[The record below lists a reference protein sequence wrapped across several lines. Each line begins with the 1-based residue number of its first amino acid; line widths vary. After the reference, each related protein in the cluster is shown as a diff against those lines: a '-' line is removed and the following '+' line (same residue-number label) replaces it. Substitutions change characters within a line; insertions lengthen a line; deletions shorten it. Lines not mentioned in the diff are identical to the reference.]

1 MDILS
6 TKVLLPRRPAT
17 LLRRQRLLDFLLAQ
31 ADKRLLLL
39 SAPAG
44 YGKTTLLVDFA
55 GSAAA
60 PVAWFSADEDD
71 KDLRS
76 FVEYLLAAIRQTFP
90 TAGQVTHGLLQ
101 TNRGNPDPAILAE
114 RLAADLSVLPDALN
128 IVVDDYHLV
137 DESPLVGR
145 FVATLLQRLPPGV
158 RLILVGR
165 TIPSL
170 TPETLS
176 LLAAQGDIAGLGMDE
191 LRFTTDEVRELFE
204 TCFNLHLP
212 EAEIERVARE
222 TEGWIAGIRLTTH
235 TIWQGLL
242 RELVANRGK
251 ENLYTYL
258 ANQVLDQQTQPV
270 QDFLL
275 GTCILQEM
283 EADLCN
289 RLLSRTDSTEVLRV
303 LENRSLFV
311 MRLDAGES
319 PRFRY
324 HPLFAAFLQDRLGR
338 TPQQLLSLH
347 ERAGAILEER
357 GQLEQAIRHF
367 LAAKAPD
374 SAARVIE
381 VNARKVYDAGRL
393 TTLISWMEALPPELL
408 SSRPQLLRVRGK
420 ALLELG
426 RPREALQWLSL
437 SRERFAEAN
446 DLAGAALTQVD
457 EAEARRLLGQ
467 FTEAI
472 ALSRESLLMLER
484 VADPVAQAKV
494 HRNLGITL
502 CQQGEMRE
510 GISALREALSQYDQL
525 GDLISVG
532 YTHHDLGVALRRSG
546 DLAASEFH
554 FQQALARLEQM
565 GDHGRASHTLNSL
578 GVGLHLQGKYDEALQ
593 VYSQAQE
600 KAQQAGMLRTITTI
614 LIGKG
619 DVYRDLG
626 RYAEASGAYDEARQ
640 LVEQSE
646 APILVL
652 YLLIAQGSL
661 YRLRN
666 DMLRAAALLRRAYE
680 EARER
685 NAEFEK
691 AQASLQLGILHYE
704 QGNLPTARDYLGE
717 SRTIFRSIGTRHE
730 LARVYLHLARLA
742 SLDGHLPAAMDDLCE
757 VFRNTL
763 ELGTHAFLVP
773 DARRM
778 TPMLRLALARRVGG
792 DALADLLRRAES
804 PAPGRG
810 EAEAKLPLVGSSPL
824 PVRVLALGPARV
836 LRGENAV
843 SVDEWR
849 ALKARDL
856 LFFLLIHGESR
867 REEIGAALWPE
878 ATPAQVQDVFHVT
891 LHRLR
896 RALGAPE
903 WVLFRAETYALNR
916 QLPFWSDVEEF
927 QDLLRGAQDLER
939 VAPAEAVERY
949 RRAVALYQGDF
960 MADTTAEWALP
971 FQRNLAHA
979 YEDSLRRLAHLY
991 LDRED
996 LSSAAGCFQRL
1007 LERDYYREEIH
1018 RELLS
1023 AYARLGQ
1030 PGMAHEHYRK
1040 LQRRLRLELDV
1051 EPETAT
1057 RELHHSIRIGRAL
1070 PSPTSSAY
1078 PYPYPQSRP

>member
-60 PVAWFSADEDD
+60 PVAWFTADEDD
-71 KDLRS
+71 RDLRS
-76 FVEYLLAAIRQTFP
+76 FAEYLLAAIRQTFP

-101 TNRGNPDPAILAE
+101 TSRGNPDPAILAE

-137 DESPLVGR
+137 DESVLVGR

-170 TPETLS
+170 TPEALS

-204 TCFNLHLP
+204 KCFNLHLP
-212 EAEIERVARE
+212 EAEVERLARE

-242 RELVANRGK
+242 RELVASRGK

-289 RLLSRTDSTEVLRV
+289 RLLKRTDSAEILRV

-338 TPQQLLSLH
+338 SPGQLLSLH
-347 ERAGAILEER
+347 DRAGAILEER
-357 GQLEQAIRHF
+357 GHMDQAIRHY
-367 LAAKAPD
+367 LAAKDPD

-381 VNARKVYDAGRL
+381 VNARKVYEAGRL
-393 TTLISWMEALPPELL
+393 TTLTSWLEALPPALL
-408 SSRPQLLRVRGK
+408 DSRPQLLRVRGK

-426 RPREALQWLSL
+426 RPREALQWIIQ
-437 SRERFAEAN
+437 SREQFTAIN
-446 DLAGAALTQVD
+446 DSAGALRTQVE

-467 FTEAI
+467 FAEAI
-472 ALSRESLLMLER
+472 ALSRESLALLER
-484 VADPVAQAKV
+484 LADPVIRAKAF
-494 HRNLGITL
+494 RNLGIAL
-502 CQQGEMRE
+502 CQQGDMRE
-510 GISALREALSQYDQL
+510 GIPALRDALSQYDEL
-525 GDLISVG
+525 GDLFSAGV
-532 YTHHDLGVALRRSG
+532 THHDLGVALRRSG

-554 FQQALARLEQM
+554 FQKALARYEQV
-565 GDHGRASHTLNSL
+565 GDQGRASHTLNSL

-593 VYSQAQE
+593 VYTQAQD

-626 RYAEASGAYDEARQ
+626 RYAEAAGAYDEARQ

-661 YRLRN
+661 YRLRG

-691 AQASLQLGILHYE
+691 AQAALQLGILHYE
-704 QGNLPTARDYLGE
+704 QGNLPTSRGYLGE
-717 SRTIFRSIGTRHE
+717 SQVIFQSIGTRHE
-730 LARVYLHLARLA
+730 LARVCLHLARLA
-742 SLDGHLPAAMDDLCE
+742 SLEGQQPAAMDDLRE

-763 ELGTHAFLVP
+763 ELGTHAFLLP

-778 TPMLRLALARRVGG
+778 TPLLRYAQARRVGG
-792 DALADLLRRAES
+792 DALADLLHRADG
-804 PAPGRG
+804 PAPGRVN
-810 EAEAKLPLVGSSPL
+810 AEAKQPQVDSSPL

-836 LRGENAV
+836 FRGENAI
-843 SVDEWR
+843 SVDQWR

-856 LFFLLIHGESR
+856 LFFLLTHGESR

-896 RALGAPE
+896 RALGAPD

-916 QLPFWSDVEEF
+916 RLPFWCDLEEF
-927 QDLLRGAQDLER
+927 QDLLHGAQDLER

-960 MADTTAEWALP
+960 LADTTSEWALP
-971 FQRNLAHA
+971 FQRKLAHA
-979 YEDSLRRLAHLY
+979 FEDSLRRLAHLY
-991 LDRED
+991 LDGAD
-996 LSSAAGCFQRL
+996 IPSAVGCFQRL
-1007 LERDYYREEIH
+1007 LERDYYREDIH
-1018 RELLS
+1018 REMLN
-1023 AYARLGQ
+1023 AYAQQGQ
-1030 PGMAHEHYRK
+1030 PGMAHEHYRR

-1051 EPETAT
+1051 EPEAAT
-1057 RELHHSIRIGRAL
+1057 RDLHHQIRIGRL
-1070 PSPTSSAY
+1070 PLAPSYSPR
-1078 PYPYPQSRP
+1078 QRP

>member
-55 GSAAA
+55 GTVAA

-71 KDLRS
+71 RDLRS
-76 FVEYLLAAIRQTFP
+76 FAEYLLAAIRQTFP
-90 TAGQVTHGLLQ
+90 TAGQVTHGILQ

-114 RLAADLSVLPDALN
+114 RLAADLSALPDALN

-137 DESPLVGR
+137 DDSPLVGR

-176 LLAAQGDIAGLGMDE
+176 LLAAQGDVAGLGMDE

-204 TCFNLHLP
+204 KCFNLHLP
-212 EAEIERVARE
+212 DAEVERLARE

-242 RELVANRGK
+242 RELVASRGK

-258 ANQVLDQQTQPV
+258 ANQVLDQQTPAV
-270 QDFLL
+270 QEFLL

-283 EADLCN
+283 EAELCN
-289 RLLSRTDSTEVLRV
+289 RLLNRSDSTEILRV

-311 MRLDAGES
+311 MRLDDGEG

-338 TPQQLLSLH
+338 NPQELLSLH

-357 GQLEQAIRHF
+357 GQVDQAIRHY
-367 LAAKAPD
+367 LAAKAPN

-381 VNARKVYDAGRL
+381 VNARKVYEAGRL
-393 TTLISWMEALPPELL
+393 TTLISWLEALPPELM

-426 RPREALQWLSL
+426 RPREALQWLSQ
-437 SRERFAEAN
+437 SREQFAAAN
-446 DLAGAALTQVD
+446 DLGGASRTQVD

-467 FTEAI
+467 FAEAV
-472 ALSRESLLMLER
+472 ALSRESLVLLER
-484 VADPVAQAKV
+484 VADPVVQAKV
-494 HRNLGITL
+494 YRNLGITL

-510 GISALREALSQYDQL
+510 GITALREALTEYDEL
-525 GDLISVG
+525 GDLFSVG

-554 FQQALARLEQM
+554 FQQALARFEQV
-565 GDHGRASHTLNSL
+565 GDFGRASHTLNSL
-578 GVGLHLQGKYDEALQ
+578 GVGLHLQGKYEEALQ
-593 VYSQAQE
+593 VYTQAQD

-626 RYAEASGAYDEARQ
+626 RYADAAGAYDEARQ
-640 LVEQSE
+640 LVEQAE

-685 NAEFEK
+685 NAEYEK

-704 QGNLPTARDYLGE
+704 QGNLPAARGYLSE
-717 SRTIFRSIGTRHE
+717 SRAIFQRIGTRHE
-730 LARVYLHLARLA
+730 LARVHLHLARLVNLEGQQV
-742 SLDGHLPAAMDDLCE
+742 SAMDELTE
-757 VFRNTL
+757 VFRNSL

-778 TPMLRLALARRVGG
+778 TPLLRLGMARGVGG
-792 DALADLLRRAES
+792 DALADLLRRAER

-810 EAEAKLPLVGSSPL
+810 NAEAKLPQAGSSPL
-824 PVRVLALGPARV
+824 PVRVLALGQVRV
-836 LRGENAV
+836 FRGENTV

-856 LFFLLIHGESR
+856 LYFLLIHGDSR
-867 REEIGAALWPE
+867 REEVGAALWPE
-878 ATPAQVQDVFHVT
+878 ATAAQVQDVFHVT

-903 WVLFRAETYALNR
+903 WVLFRGEIYGLNR

-927 QDLLRGAQDLER
+927 QNLLQGAQDLER
-939 VAPAEAVERY
+939 LAPAEAVERY
-949 RRAVALYQGDF
+949 RRAVSLYQGDF
-960 MADTTAEWALP
+960 LADTTAEWALP
-971 FQRNLAHA
+971 FQRKLAHA
-979 YEDSLRRLAHLY
+979 YEDTLRRLAHLY
-991 LDRED
+991 LDRQD
-996 LSSAAGCFQRL
+996 LASAVDCYQRL
-1007 LERDYYREEIH
+1007 LERDYYREDVH
-1018 RELLS
+1018 RELLT
-1023 AYARLGQ
+1023 AYALQGQ

-1040 LQRRLRLELDV
+1040 LQRRLRQELDV
-1051 EPETAT
+1051 EPEAAT
-1057 RELHHSIRIGRAL
+1057 RELHHDIRIGRVL
-1070 PSPTSSAY
+1070 TSPPASLLSN
-1078 PYPYPQSRP
+1078 Q